1 MCRRVDAMWSFYAL
15 CMAFVLAA
23 IIAVLIDCQWLAS
36 FATGAL
42 LVLVVLYGIMVVVFA
57 AVMKVGSDGCAQ
69 CQPKRLG
76 ICQRWNVRCSSQSD
90 YDYEQCFWMPDGC
103 KRQVSDTVQLPMSMF
118 DCSRCQV

>member
-23 IIAVLIDCQWLAS
+23 IVAVLIDCQWLAS

-42 LVLVVLYGIMVVVFA
+42 LVLVVLCGVMVVVFA

-69 CQPKRLG
+69 YWFWAASTRLG
-76 ICQRWNVRCSSQSD
+76 IC
-90 YDYEQCFWMPDGC
+90 
-103 KRQVSDTVQLPMSMF
+103 
-118 DCSRCQV
+118 